1 MNFLNMFIFMFLV
14 FIAAGNA
21 FLMVAERV
29 GWFGSPNDP
38 HISHAGITFI
48 YFMVAVI
55 FFRTSRW

>member
-1 MNFLNMFIFMFLV
+1 MNFLNIFIFMFLV

-29 GWFGSPNDP
+29 GWFGNPNDS

-48 YFMVAVI
+48 YLMLAFLL
-55 FFRTSRW
+55 FRTSR